1 MKLLI
6 TTKYGMKEFDY
17 FEYTNGRVA
26 KYILNFYKE
35 GYSSSVLSLDFDLK
49 ANLENAIK
57 SLYYTIATAAPG
69 ALLIDFA
76 KVLNVKSEKE
86 YLGYGIDS

>member
-6 TTKYGMKEFDY
+6 TTENGMQEFTH
-17 FEYTNGRVA
+17 FKYTNGRIA
-26 KYILNFYKE
+26 KYVLNFYKE
-35 GYSSSVLSLDFDLK
+35 GYESSILSLDFDLK
-49 ANLENAIK
+49 VNLENAIK

-69 ALLIDFA
+69 ALLIDFT

-86 YLGYGIDS
+86 YLGYGIDP